1 MKDVIRKILKEET
14 FKNRII
20 DMIENDGLLQALK
33 VTNMSFT
40 RLFSMIGNEWLT
52 RKIQTKFIKDLME
65 LREYGF
71 GLSEVGLEPI
81 FYNENED
88 EYRQIDY
95 IGARGATVDVLPRN
109 VNRPDG
115 EFFVSYFGLDDR
127 IINELFDAMVHAYE
141 EHPDFFN

>member
-1 MKDVIRKILKEET
+1 MKSIIRKILKEET

-52 RKIQTKFIKDLME
+52 RKIQIKFINDLME
-65 LREYGF
+65 FREYGF
-71 GLSEVGLEPI
+71 GLSEIGLEPI
-81 FYNENED
+81 FYSENED

-115 EFFVSYFGLDDR
+115 DFFVSYFGLDDR
-127 IINELFDAMVHAYE
+127 IINELFDAMVRTYE